1 MAPIIFGFSDDE
13 EEDVAAGADDEDIGD
28 EEEQG
33 GGGGA
38 GGGNRATINPPGAL
52 PEAKRLRLHE
62 PPPIGVDWKLAPK
75 VLMADGASAVDA
87 AALKVFTY
95 KEELGEFHARDEA
108 VAFKVSDADDMVTY
122 YLGADI
128 PPGSFKSFETGIVC
142 FDLEW
147 NVVASMERQRPKG
160 GGNGKVAV
168 ITLAKAVV
176 GDEAADSLEACFV
189 HLSSYIDFPE
199 ELRAVFKSDD
209 VCAVP
214 RSHANRRVF
223 TR

>member
-87 AALKVFTY
+87 GVHIQ
-95 KEELGEFHARDEA
+95 GGAR
-108 VAFKVSDADDMVTY
+108 
-122 YLGADI
+122 
-128 PPGSFKSFETGIVC
+128 
-142 FDLEW
+142 
-147 NVVASMERQRPKG
+147 R
-160 GGNGKVAV
+160 
-168 ITLAKAVV
+168 
-176 GDEAADSLEACFV
+176 
-189 HLSSYIDFPE
+189 
-199 ELRAVFKSDD
+199 
-209 VCAVP
+209 VP
-214 RSHANRRVF
+214 REGRGGRLQGV
-223 TR
+223 RCR

>member
-1 MAPIIFGFSDDE
+1 M
-13 EEDVAAGADDEDIGD
+13 
-28 EEEQG
+28 
-33 GGGGA
+33 
-38 GGGNRATINPPGAL
+38 
-52 PEAKRLRLHE
+52 
-62 PPPIGVDWKLAPK
+62 
-75 VLMADGASAVDA
+75 
-87 AALKVFTY
+87 
-95 KEELGEFHARDEA
+95 ELGGVH
-108 VAFKVSDADDMVTY
+108 
-122 YLGADI
+122 GA
-128 PPGSFKSFETGIVC
+128 PAAEGR
-142 FDLEW
+142 
-147 NVVASMERQRPKG
+147 RQRY
-160 GGNGKVAV
+160 GNGKVAV